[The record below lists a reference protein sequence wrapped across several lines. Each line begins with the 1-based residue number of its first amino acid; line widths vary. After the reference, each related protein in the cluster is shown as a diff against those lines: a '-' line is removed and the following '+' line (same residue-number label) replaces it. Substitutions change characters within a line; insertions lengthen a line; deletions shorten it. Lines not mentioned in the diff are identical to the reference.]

1 MKITRI
7 DSDRNMNQE
16 VKYVTLQIGD
26 KVYRLSETNEGKL
39 EINKA
44 DESIHNNS
52 SITVSPRVT
61 NVIEV
66 D

>member
-1 MKITRI
+1 MILTRI
-7 DSDRNMNQE
+7 DSNRDMDQE
-16 VKYVTLQIGD
+16 VKYVTLRIGD

-44 DESIHNNS
+44 DESMYNNS
-52 SITVSPRVT
+52 SITVCPKVT

-66 D
+66 E